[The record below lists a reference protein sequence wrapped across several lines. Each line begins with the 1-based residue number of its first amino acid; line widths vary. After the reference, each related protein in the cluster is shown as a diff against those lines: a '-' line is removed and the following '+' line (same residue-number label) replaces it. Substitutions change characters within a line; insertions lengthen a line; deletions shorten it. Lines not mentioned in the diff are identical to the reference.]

1 MSQEK
6 KVIDKK
12 LGEILIARGL
22 ITTQQLEEALALQ
35 QKEEGAG
42 LIGEVLVKLKYVTEE
57 AIAWALTVQYGFPY
71 LPLSSYEIDRDVI
84 QVIPHEFAKRH
95 GVIGI
100 DKSGTVLTIAMSNP
114 LNHEVIEELETTTK
128 CKVQIFISTLTEV
141 HEMISKY
148 YAQAKA

>member
-1 MSQEK
+1 MSEK

-22 ITTQQLEEALALQ
+22 ITSQQLEEALAMQ
-35 QKEEGAG
+35 RKEEGSG

-71 LPLSSYEIDRDVI
+71 LPLASYEIDREVI
-84 QVIPHEFAKRH
+84 QVVPQEFARRH

-100 DKSGTVLTIAMSNP
+100 DKSGQVLTIAMSNP
-114 LNHEVIEELETTTK
+114 LNHDVIQELETTTG

-141 HEMISKY
+141 QTMIAKY
-148 YAQAKA
+148 YIQPKA